1 MDPGQA
7 TAAFEALLVRITAL
21 ETTVNQDAAAR
32 FEHLAR
38 RMTSVEAVAGAAAPA
53 GQLGHRM
60 AALEQIY
67 ARLQQQGPSEAAPR
81 RPTLQLRR
89 SRDLLPAP
97 WASDGSCKDL
107 EFALHS

>member
-7 TAAFEALLVRITAL
+7 DAAVEALLVRVTAL

-32 FEHLAR
+32 FEHLAQ

-53 GQLGHRM
+53 GQLGHRL

-67 ARLQQQGPSEAAPR
+67 AKL
-81 RPTLQLRR
+81 
-89 SRDLLPAP
+89 
-97 WASDGSCKDL
+97 
-107 EFALHS
+107 